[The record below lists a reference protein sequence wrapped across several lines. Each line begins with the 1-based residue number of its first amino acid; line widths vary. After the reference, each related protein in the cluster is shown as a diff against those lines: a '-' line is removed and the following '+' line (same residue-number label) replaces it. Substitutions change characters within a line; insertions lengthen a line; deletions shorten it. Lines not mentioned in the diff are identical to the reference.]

1 MTEETKQKK
10 ELKNVNIKF
19 NILAVISICIFT
31 IGLVAKT
38 LQNDTY
44 YTITLGKYVLEHGID
59 MMEHF
64 SWHEGLIYTY
74 PHWLYDIFMYLIYDN
89 FGAMGIYISSIVLG
103 SILGLSIYFIASKIS
118 KNNLISFFITL
129 LIMFL
134 GRGYI
139 TARAQ
144 LVTFILFVWTIYFIE
159 KFLETKK
166 LKYALGLII
175 IPILIA
181 NIHAAVFPFYFI
193 LFLPYIGEYIISLFA
208 DNLDIINIILLKSDK
223 REINKLQQKK
233 QLTKKQEEKLARYI
247 DRVEKN
253 EKKLEVVKE
262 KRKENKGKE
271 YKLVI
276 NRNNNVK
283 WLILIMI
290 ICAFTGLVTPIGDT
304 PYTYLIHTMKGNTTG
319 NISEHLPLILYTNKE
334 ALLMFTVIII
344 ALTFTDTKISLK
356 DLLMIGGL
364 TFLTF
369 MTRRQFSMLLFV
381 GGFSINNI
389 ICKFLELHDT
399 AKDIETAKKYIVTVL
414 GQVLTYIIIILTTVC
429 LFLRIKDQEII
440 NKNDYP
446 EEACNYILENLDIHK
461 IKLYNDYNYGSYLM
475 FKGIPNFID
484 SRADVYDPQFNKL
497 EDDIFQDYVKT
508 SGLKV
513 YYEDTFEHYNITHVM
528 TYEKSQLSLYLSK
541 DENYKE
547 LYKDDSFIIYERL
560 TKYKNIK
567 DNK

>member
-1 MTEETKQKK
+1 MTEETKQKR
-10 ELKNVNIKF
+10 EVKNVNLKF

-166 LKYALGLII
+166 LKYTLGLII
-175 IPILIA
+175 IPILIS

-193 LFLPYIGEYIISLFA
+193 LFLPYIGEYIIA
-208 DNLDIINIILLKSDK
+208 IISEHSNFFQKICLKSDK
-223 REINKLQQKK
+223 REIDKLIKKENLTQKQK
-233 QLTKKQEEKLARYI
+233 DCLDLYI
-247 DRVEKN
+247 KRVEKN
-253 EKKLEVVKE
+253 EERLKE
-262 KRKENKGKE
+262 KEDARKARKGNE
-271 YKLVI
+271 YKVI
-276 NRNNNVK
+276 INKNNNVR
-283 WLILIMI
+283 WLILIMV
-290 ICAFTGLVTPIGDT
+290 ICAFTGLLTPIGDT

-319 NISEHLPLILYTNKE
+319 NIAEHLPLVLYSNKE
-334 ALLMFTVIII
+334 MLIMFAALLAT
-344 ALTFTDTKISLK
+344 LTFTDTKIRLK
-356 DLLMIGGL
+356 DLFMIGGL
-364 TFLTF
+364 TLLTF
-369 MTRRQFSMLLFV
+369 MSRRQFSMMLFV
-381 GGFSINNI
+381 GGFSINNM
-389 ICKFLELHDT
+389 ICYFTNIHSAEN
-399 AKDIETAKKYIVTVL
+399 DIELAKKYITTVL
-414 GQVLTYIIIILTTVC
+414 GQILTYALIILVTVC
-429 LFLRIKDQEII
+429 LFLKMRDQKII
-440 NKNDYP
+440 NTKDYP
-446 EEACNYILENLDIHK
+446 EDACNYVLENLDINK
-461 IKLYNDYNYGSYLM
+461 IKLFNDYNYGSYLM

-497 EDDIFQDYVKT
+497 KDDIFQDYIKIN
-508 SGLKV
+508 GLRV
-513 YYEDTFEHYNITHVM
+513 DYEDLFEHYGITHIM
-528 TYEKSQLSLYLSK
+528 TYAKSSLSIYLGK
-541 DENYKE
+541 DENYEKI
-547 LYKDDSFIIYERL
+547 YSDDNFVVFERL
-560 TKYKNIK
+560 SK
-567 DNK
+567 

>member
-1 MTEETKQKK
+1 MAEKIKEKK
-10 ELKNVNIKF
+10 EVQNVNLKF
-19 NILAVISICIFT
+19 NILAVICICIFM

-74 PHWLYDIFMYLIYDN
+74 PHWLYDIFIYLIYDA
-89 FGAMGIYISSIVLG
+89 FGPMGIYISSIVLG
-103 SILGLSIYFIASKIS
+103 CILGLSIYFIASKIS
-118 KNNLISFFITL
+118 KNNLIAFFITL

-166 LKYALGLII
+166 IRYALGLII
-175 IPILIA
+175 IPILIS

-223 REINKLQQKK
+223 IEIKKLQKK
-233 QLTKKQEEKLARYI
+233 KKLTEKQEKKLAQYI

-253 EKKLEVVKE
+253 EKKLERIKE

-271 YKLVI
+271 YKIII
-276 NRNNNVK
+276 NKNNNVK

-290 ICAFTGLVTPIGDT
+290 ICAFTGLITPIGDT

-319 NISEHLPLILYTNKE
+319 NISEHLPLVLFSNKE
-334 ALLMFTVIII
+334 ALIMLSAVIIM
-344 ALTFTDTKISLK
+344 LTFTDTKVGLK

-364 TFLTF
+364 TLLTF
-369 MTRRQFSMLLFV
+369 MSRRQFSMLLFV

-389 ICKFLELHDT
+389 VCKFLELHDT
-399 AKDIETAKKYIVTVL
+399 EKDIEIAKKGIITVI
-414 GQVLTYIIIILTTVC
+414 GQILTYVLIILSTVC
-429 LFLRIKDQEII
+429 LFLKIKDQEII
-440 NKNDYP
+440 NKKEYP
-446 EEACNYILENLDIHK
+446 EEACNYILENLDINN

-475 FKGIPNFID
+475 FKGIPEFID

-497 EDDIFQDYVKT
+497 DDDIFQDYVKT
-508 SGLKV
+508 AGLKV

-528 TYEKSQLSLYLSK
+528 TYSKSQLATYISK
-541 DENYKE
+541 DDNYKE
-547 LYKDDSFIIYERL
+547 LYKDDSFVIYERL
-560 TKYKNIK
+560 KN
-567 DNK
+567 N

>member
-1 MTEETKQKK
+1 MAEKIKEKK
-10 ELKNVNIKF
+10 EVQNVNLKF
-19 NILAVISICIFT
+19 NILAVICICIFM

-74 PHWLYDIFMYLIYDN
+74 PHWLYDIFIYLIYDA

-103 SILGLSIYFIASKIS
+103 CILGLSIYFIASKIS
-118 KNNLISFFITL
+118 KNNLIAFFITL

-166 LKYALGLII
+166 IRYALGLII
-175 IPILIA
+175 IPILIS

-193 LFLPYIGEYIISLFA
+193 LFLPYIGEYIVSLFA

-223 REINKLQQKK
+223 IEIKKLQKK
-233 QLTKKQEEKLARYI
+233 KKLTEKQEKKLAQYI

-253 EKKLEVVKE
+253 EKKLERIKE

-271 YKLVI
+271 YKIII
-276 NRNNNVK
+276 NKNNNVK

-290 ICAFTGLVTPIGDT
+290 ICAFTGLITPIGDT

-319 NISEHLPLILYTNKE
+319 NISEHLPLVLFSNKE
-334 ALLMFTVIII
+334 ALIMLSAVIIM
-344 ALTFTDTKISLK
+344 LTFTDTKVGLK
-356 DLLMIGGL
+356 DLFMIGGL
-364 TFLTF
+364 TLLSF
-369 MTRRQFSMLLFV
+369 MSRRQFSMLLFV
-381 GGFSINNI
+381 GGVSINNI
-389 ICKFLELHDT
+389 VCKFLELHD
-399 AKDIETAKKYIVTVL
+399 AEKDIEIAKKGITTVI
-414 GQVLTYIIIILTTVC
+414 GQILTYVLIILSTVC
-429 LFLRIKDQEII
+429 LFLKIKDQEII
-440 NKNDYP
+440 NKKEYP
-446 EEACNYILENLDIHK
+446 EEACNYILENLDINN

-475 FKGIPNFID
+475 FKGIPEFID

-497 EDDIFQDYVKT
+497 DDDIFQDYVKT
-508 SGLKV
+508 AGLKV

-528 TYEKSQLSLYLSK
+528 TYSKSQLATYISK
-541 DENYKE
+541 DDNYKE
-547 LYKDDSFIIYERL
+547 LYKDDSFVIYERL
-560 TKYKNIK
+560 KN
-567 DNK
+567 N